1 MRYYQTVN
9 LFWFSQ
15 GSMAEWRN
23 KAWVWGVGEGDRAGL
38 HDVLHH
44 VHLHLWVNTHVEN
57 IIKIKPKHHHEE
69 HHDAPHEPHLLCM
82 LEVSW
87 EHPRCLD
94 PHSASHKGLGATF
107 ELEVVLVVKL
117 PPLTFLIHKSLNL
130 LFPHFLTHAVLMM
143 NLILTTLFVMDFKS
157 TLMSI
162 LILMP
167 TLMMLMLLPLPIFG
181 FLYLHRL
188 RNRWGHPRYID
199 LMAGCK

>member
-1 MRYYQTVN
+1 MRNYQTLN

-94 PHSASHKGLGATF
+94 PHGASHKGLRSYIWA
-107 ELEVVLVVKL
+107 
-117 PPLTFLIHKSLNL
+117 
-130 LFPHFLTHAVLMM
+130 
-143 NLILTTLFVMDFKS
+143 
-157 TLMSI
+157 
-162 LILMP
+162 
-167 TLMMLMLLPLPIFG
+167 
-181 FLYLHRL
+181 
-188 RNRWGHPRYID
+188 WGG
-199 LMAGCK
+199 AGCQAPSPHLPHPQVSQSPLSSFSYSCCVDYESCTDNVVCDGF